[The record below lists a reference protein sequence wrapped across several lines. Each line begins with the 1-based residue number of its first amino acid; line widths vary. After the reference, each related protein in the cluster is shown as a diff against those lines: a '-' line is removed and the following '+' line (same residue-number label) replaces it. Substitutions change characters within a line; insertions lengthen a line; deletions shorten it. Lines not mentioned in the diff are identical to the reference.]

1 MHQQLIGIWHS
12 QLVTQT
18 QLKAATVET
27 KLYQSMFI
35 HSIKEGVPEQIV
47 NDSEVTSCVGF
58 PSGSFICILKLR
70 DLFSYILVEFSGIDL
85 KKMFKAKLN
94 IFGNS
99 FGK

>member
-1 MHQQLIGIWHS
+1 MHQQLIGTWHS

-35 HSIKEGVPEQIV
+35 HSIKEGVPERIV
-47 NDSEVTSCVGF
+47 NDSEVTSWVGL
-58 PSGSFICILKLR
+58 PSKSSIWILKPR
-70 DLFSYILVEFSGIDL
+70 DLFSYILVEFSGIDF

>member
-1 MHQQLIGIWHS
+1 
-12 QLVTQT
+12 
-18 QLKAATVET
+18 
-27 KLYQSMFI
+27 MFI